1 MVGIPG
7 SGKTFFAEKFA
18 ETFHA
23 PYLNRDRINK
33 LVNDAALADKLV
45 MLQFEE
51 FLKTRQTLILEGPTG
66 TRTERAE
73 IIKLARHAGY
83 AALFVWVQTDPIA
96 AKMRSLR
103 PAKESGYQAISSEE
117 YNARLKRFSP
127 PHAIEK
133 PVVISGKHTY
143 ATQVRIV
150 LKRLSGPRGDVSSQ
164 LRPPARPDTPTD
176 QRQSRRNIAIS

>member
-23 PYLNRDRINK
+23 PYLNRDRIND
-33 LVNDAALADKLV
+33 LVGDVLLADELV

-51 FLKTRQTLILEGPTG
+51 FLKTRHTLILEGPTS
-66 TRTERAE
+66 TRAERAE
-73 IIKLARHAGY
+73 IVKLARHAGY
-83 AALFVWVQTDPIA
+83 APLFVWVQTDPAA
-96 AKMRSLR
+96 AKLRSVR
-103 PAKESGYQAISSEE
+103 PAKDSDYRALSSEE
-117 YNARLKRFSP
+117 YNARAERFNP

-143 ATQVRIV
+143 ATQVRAV
-150 LKRLSGPRGDVSSQ
+150 LKRLSGPRGDTAHH
-164 LRPPARPDTPTD
+164 LHTPERPDTPPE
-176 QRQSRRNIAIS
+176 QRPNRRNIAIL